1 MTIKPGSPEH
11 LMSLGIT
18 PKKLLQAFVDNG
30 MPGKAREYAAKL
42 GLDPE
47 TFEPLEVSDG

>member
-1 MTIKPGSPEH
+1 MTMKSISFEH

-18 PKKLLQAFVDNG
+18 PKKLLQALVDNG
-30 MPGKAREYAAKL
+30 MPGKAREHAARL

-47 TFEPLEVSDG
+47 TFEPLEVRDE